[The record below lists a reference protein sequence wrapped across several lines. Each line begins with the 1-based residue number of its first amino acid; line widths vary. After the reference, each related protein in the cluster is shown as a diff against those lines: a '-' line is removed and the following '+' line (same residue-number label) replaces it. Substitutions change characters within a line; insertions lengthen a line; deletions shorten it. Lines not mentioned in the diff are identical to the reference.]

1 MPALTKL
8 LDMFHSF
15 KKRVLNS
22 SSQQSSG
29 SQVAFVSQKNFN
41 KPAFPQINT
50 SQNKVHILKIVGF
63 NQLSR
68 VKKSWTSIC
77 LLLILTNWTG
87 ASRCFIWN
95 SKTNNSMSDLPQ
107 IRSHG
112 KLLLQKTQQGLQD
125 TIHSQSIDCS
135 SSHRFWSWG
144 LDSWFRSIFPHE
156 WCFFVLYSN

>member
-1 MPALTKL
+1 MLRPPMPALTKL

-50 SQNKVHILKIVGF
+50 SQNKGHILKIVGF

-68 VKKSWTSIC
+68 VKKS
-77 LLLILTNWTG
+77 
-87 ASRCFIWN
+87 
-95 SKTNNSMSDLPQ
+95 
-107 IRSHG
+107 
-112 KLLLQKTQQGLQD
+112 
-125 TIHSQSIDCS
+125 
-135 SSHRFWSWG
+135 
-144 LDSWFRSIFPHE
+144 
-156 WCFFVLYSN
+156 